1 MIEPRSPA
9 SGLAAQRESL
19 APSIVIIVALV
30 FVGRGKPSPTRWLR
44 RRHANDGI
52 RRVSPVAAHPGEGR
66 LIQEQR
72 SFSLDRGAFPSC
84 PQADPTTIGPMGP
97 AGRPLACCRITGFM
111 GSATSRVPRKCSRLL
126 EDGSPSVSVLRPR
139 AGCADRASTR

>member
-44 RRHANDGI
+44 RRHANGRNRRIFLVAVRSGKGLSLNALRTFPACDG
-52 RRVSPVAAHPGEGR
+52 G
-66 LIQEQR
+66 
-72 SFSLDRGAFPSC
+72 
-84 PQADPTTIGPMGP
+84 
-97 AGRPLACCRITGFM
+97 
-111 GSATSRVPRKCSRLL
+111 
-126 EDGSPSVSVLRPR
+126 GSPSPQAVSPR
-139 AGCADRASTR
+139 RGRASRGARGSNEGKVMTAVGKGFGCRPGATVDAV